1 MRATVLGQTW
11 MSRVASSVAIFSVV
25 RRVQRI
31 PVMGSPATSCCKA
44 ASMAAITSGVF
55 FQGRPPAAGAAHA
68 VTLHVP
74 GEQLL
79 ASAGYGTGVETEQI
93 SDAAVTAMAEL
104 EGLKPGVQAA
114 LAFVEQRAEQD
125 DGGSQLIRHAPACAE
140 RQASRLGLPDVPGA
154 HLSASHRAVGREVD
168 RVRRPWYAGCVLGG
182 SGCATDP

>member
-1 MRATVLGQTW
+1 M
-11 MSRVASSVAIFSVV
+11 
-25 RRVQRI
+25 
-31 PVMGSPATSCCKA
+31 
-44 ASMAAITSGVF
+44 
-55 FQGRPPAAGAAHA
+55 
-68 VTLHVP
+68 HVP

-125 DGGSQLIRHAPACAE
+125 DGGSQLIRHHAPACAE

-168 RVRRPWYAGCVLGG
+168 PASGDLGTPDASLAGQVAQRILDLDLEQMLQLVRGV
-182 SGCATDP
+182 SGLTVADQHRTGVEQGAVSGEQGTVM